1 MPTKA
6 RSDNLARTYYRMP
19 VGSKAQA
26 TLTDLELG
34 KNLKLTVNHLRIDG
48 DLNLAFIFFR
58 LNCFVI

>member
-1 MPTKA
+1 
-6 RSDNLARTYYRMP
+6 MP